1 MEARNE
7 GPAQVRVIRPQRKAF
22 SLNLR
27 EIWSHQELFF
37 FLVWRDIKVRYK
49 QTVIGAAWAILQP
62 LFTMIVFS
70 IIFGSLAKIP
80 SDGVPYPIFSYC
92 GLLPWGLFAK
102 GIAQAS
108 NSVVA
113 NQHLISKVYFPRLLI
128 PVAAV
133 MTGIVD
139 FAIAFVVLI
148 GMMFYFGMPLTWQ
161 IVWLPLFLVVA
172 LMTALGVGLWLA
184 ALNVRY
190 RDIKYVLAFI
200 TSIWLY
206 ATPVIYPSSLLS
218 GRFAFLLELNPMSGV
233 VEGFRWALL
242 GTGVA
247 PGRMFLI
254 STLGSILLLVTGI
267 FYFAR
272 LERTF
277 ADVI

>member
-1 MEARNE
+1 MSS
-7 GPAQVRVIRPQRKAF
+7 GDVQQVRFLRPHRKAF
-22 SLNLR
+22 ALNLR
-27 EIWSHQELFF
+27 ELWSHQELLLFF
-37 FLVWRDIKVRYK
+37 IWRDLKVRYK
-49 QTVIGAAWAILQP
+49 QTVIGALWAVLQP
-62 LFTMIVFS
+62 FFTMIVFS
-70 IIFGSLAKIP
+70 IFFGNLAKIP

-92 GLLPWGLFAK
+92 GLLPWTLFSR

-108 NSVVA
+108 NSLVA
-113 NQHLISKVYFPRLLI
+113 NTQLISKVYFPRLLLPI
-128 PVAAV
+128 AAV
-133 MTGIVD
+133 VTGVVD
-139 FAIAFVVLI
+139 FAIAFLVLI
-148 GMMFYFGMPLTWQ
+148 GMMFYFGTPPAWQ
-161 IVWLPLFLVVA
+161 ILWLPIFLLVA

-206 ATPVIYPSSLLS
+206 ATPVIYPSSLLE
-218 GRFAFLLELNPMSGV
+218 GRLAFLLELNPMSGV

-242 GTGVA
+242 GVGVA

-254 STLGSILLLVTGI
+254 SALGSSLLLVSGV